1 MAIGQDQFYWTTKVT
16 SLLETVGNSLEN
28 LRSLVINPES
38 VDALEARVA
47 RVLET
52 HGSRASLIEEEL
64 SALREVKERLS
75 ASQERM

>member
-1 MAIGQDQFYWTTKVT
+1 MF
-16 SLLETVGNSLEN
+16 VGRCVQLWSQE
-28 LRSLVINPES
+28 RRRMQES